1 MKYAKNCRKE
11 EIKVHLDHGILKNF
25 SPPLKKLKKKQ
36 RNLQELNLKDQPS
49 KPQEKMKK

>member
-36 RNLQELNLKDQPS
+36 RNLQELNLKS